1 MILRVTCVVWPG
13 DFMIILYLILGLVTG
28 VCGGLLGIGGATIVV
43 PALVFLFGFSQHQA
57 QGTILAAMVPP
68 IGLLAAIRYYQA
80 GHVNVQVALLIAAGF
95 LIGGYFGA
103 RFVEYIPEIV
113 LKKVFGV
120 FLLLIAARMIFFK

>member
-1 MILRVTCVVWPG
+1 M
-13 DFMIILYLILGLVTG
+13 
-28 VCGGLLGIGGATIVV
+28 GIGGATVVV

-57 QGTILAAMVPP
+57 QGTILAAMIPP
-68 IGLLAAIRYYQA
+68 IGLLAAMRYYQA
-80 GHVNVQVALLIAAGF
+80 GHVNVQVAVLIAVGF

-103 RFVEYIPEIV
+103 RFVEYIPEFV

>member
-1 MILRVTCVVWPG
+1 MT
-13 DFMIILYLILGLVTG
+13 ILYLILGLVTG

-95 LIGGYFGA
+95 LVGGYFGA
-103 RFVEYIPEIV
+103 RFVEYIPEFV